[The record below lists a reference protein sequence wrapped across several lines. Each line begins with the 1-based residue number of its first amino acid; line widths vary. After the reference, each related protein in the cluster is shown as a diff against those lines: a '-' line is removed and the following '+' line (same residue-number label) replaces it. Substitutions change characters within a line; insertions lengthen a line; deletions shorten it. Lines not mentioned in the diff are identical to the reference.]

1 MKETE
6 KSWPIPSSS
15 LHGGLSVELRVPSCS
30 GFQQWGPLVRNGFW
44 GHRLLGFCSDLWLEQ
59 DRHWGT
65 EKDGREAKQSRR
77 GAIPKETDNRLGGRL
92 DTVPSSLKI
101 QKSYLFLYF
110 YFWSLPQKNLIFLW
124 FYCLFPKHVLAIC
137 CHQIILTFLFSLFIL
152 SGLFQR

>member
-92 DTVPSSLKI
+92 DTVPSSL
-101 QKSYLFLYF
+101 SRSPSFLFLPSAHCSSPHPPMEVTAI
-110 YFWSLPQKNLIFLW
+110 WWLGRITSLSW
-124 FYCLFPKHVLAIC
+124 FPPKQSQV
-137 CHQIILTFLFSLFIL
+137 QRRSL
-152 SGLFQR
+152 